1 LDDEDDVAVADSEA
15 ECSAAVADEVLVAPV
30 GVDSLDPPVDPP
42 VEVLLLAAALG
53 LVVGSP
59 VGCGAEV
66 VGFADVVGEVEVL
79 GDVEGEVDGD
89 VDGVLE
95 VGGFEL
101 GLVLVDVLGLG
112 VADVVVGSGSG
123 SPSTGPSVTPSTEP
137 NTRVAWNRRVQRTGT
152 SRTLSPVRGAS
163 TM

>member
-1 LDDEDDVAVADSEA
+1 M
-15 ECSAAVADEVLVAPV
+15 P
-30 GVDSLDPPVDPP
+30 
-42 VEVLLLAAALG
+42 LLAAALG
-53 LVVGSP
+53 LVVVGLP
-59 VGCGAEV
+59 VGCGADV
-66 VGFADVVGEVEVL
+66 VGFADVVGEVEVV
-79 GDVEGEVDGD
+79 GDVEVEVEVDG
-89 VDGVLE
+89 DGVLE

-163 TM
+163 TI